1 MKHIVT
7 VTVLVIVATV
17 LVFLVLRGAQ
27 LVPEAASAESTY
39 VDEMFYAMILVISFV
54 FSLIVVLMLYSIVVF
69 RRKPGDTTDGPH
81 VTGHT
86 GLEITWTVV
95 PFLVVMAFGVWGAMH
110 LEEITAAEPDELE
123 VRVLGFQFGWRFEYP
138 DAGVT
143 SNQLYLPV
151 DRQTRFVLTS
161 QDVIHSFWIPEFR
174 IKQDAVPGMFTELR
188 ITPTEVGDYRVRC
201 AELCGYAHA
210 AMYAPVV
217 VVEQQDF
224 EAWLE
229 GEAVAVPET
238 ETTPAER
245 GALLSNENGCL
256 SCHSIDG
263 TTLVGPTWLGLY
275 GSERPLDDGSTV
287 TADDEYLHTAIVDPA
302 AQIVQGFPNVMPQT
316 YGSLPEEDIQ
326 ALVEYIKSL
335 GEE

>member
-1 MKHIVT
+1 VKHIVT

-54 FSLIVVLMLYSIVVF
+54 FSLIVVLVLYSVVVF

-86 GLEITWTVV
+86 GLEITWTVI
-95 PFLVVMAFGVWGAMH
+95 PFLVVMAFGIWGAMH

-151 DRQTRFVLTS
+151 DRQTRLVLTS
-161 QDVIHSFWIPEFR
+161 QDVIHSFWISEFR

-188 ITPTEVGDYRVRC
+188 ITPTQVGDYRVRC

-210 AMYAPVV
+210 AMYAPVL
-217 VVEQQDF
+217 VVEPEEF

-229 GEAVAVPET
+229 GEAVALPTDES
-238 ETTPAER
+238 TPAER
-245 GALLSNENGCL
+245 GALLSTDCL

-263 TTLVGPTWLGLY
+263 TRLVGPTWLGLY
-275 GSERPLDDGSTV
+275 GSERPLEDGAVV
-287 TADDEYLHTAIVDPA
+287 TADEEYLHTAIVDPS
-302 AQIVQGFPNVMPQT
+302 AQIVAGFPDIMPQT
-316 YGSLPEEDIQ
+316 YGAWPEEDIQ
-326 ALVEYIKSL
+326 AIVEYIKTL